1 MLEGSSSR
9 ATGQVELTST
19 TLTRPRLQ
27 QQQKIKRTKDNQ
39 NKQNASVLFS
49 NSILKLSFRER
60 AGKVSVAIRL
70 CSLRSSLLGE
80 GSAGGL
86 NMAEHLPFASASTKA
101 SPGALMQQ
109 PGLNLILGRGG
120 RGDVDFVRDGQAS
133 AVVQVSLCHESEA
146 AVGRSPLGRSE
157 WSCLAESLSIW
168 RRCGWCR
175 GIEEDPSGPNIN
187 FRENIAIRNVAYRP
201 YS

>member
-1 MLEGSSSR
+1 
-9 ATGQVELTST
+9 
-19 TLTRPRLQ
+19 
-27 QQQKIKRTKDNQ
+27 
-39 NKQNASVLFS
+39 
-49 NSILKLSFRER
+49 
-60 AGKVSVAIRL
+60 
-70 CSLRSSLLGE
+70 
-80 GSAGGL
+80 
-86 NMAEHLPFASASTKA
+86 MAEHLPFASASTKA
-101 SPGALMQQ
+101 NPGALMQQ

-157 WSCLAESLSIW
+157 WICLAESLSIW

-187 FRENIAIRNVAYRP
+187 LRQNFANRNVAYRP
-201 YS
+201 YSYILVAETKLFGNVSTFYTIYRHVKDPYIYGHIGP